1 MGATSIN
8 SAKIQMNSYDIKSIK
23 DLREYMNQSEEYPTD
38 IQDIIQKYKWVDF
51 NGYNKHPEYICTD
64 GDYLLIRSEKGVEIC
79 SLLENDLIEKILE
92 EIMQSTDI
100 RNSDCELRIFDQLRR
115 LQLHSNRR
123 RLGER
128 IEKLRTMKGLKQ
140 NELAEASGIDR
151 TNVAKIE
158 NGRYNASFDILSK
171 IAKALGCEIDLVTEE
186 ECDILENI
194 RQQKVAK
201 AAFTYYDAENQNI
214 KVFGDWAV
222 NECGDIIN
230 YKMYYPLYNYTLTP
244 YGYDEEQSLSYWYNH
259 ISEKYDYDI
268 EHFTKAFR
276 YAMTV
281 IKENAEKGIYIT
293 NLKKFIANNK
303 DRDDM
308 VGDLCSD
315 LMRDKEFKSLHTEDE
330 QQEFI
335 MIVGNIHEHIQDA
348 IIQLFK
354 EYSGEEVVFE
364 EEEEEEEEWI

>member
-1 MGATSIN
+1 
-8 SAKIQMNSYDIKSIK
+8 MNSYDIKSIK

-64 GDYLLIRSEKGVEIC
+64 GDYLLIRSEKVVEIC

-201 AAFTYYDAENQNI
+201 AAFTYYDAENQNV

-244 YGYDEEQSLSYWYNH
+244 YGYDEEH
-259 ISEKYDYDI
+259 K
-268 EHFTKAFR
+268 
-276 YAMTV
+276 
-281 IKENAEKGIYIT
+281 
-293 NLKKFIANNK
+293 
-303 DRDDM
+303 
-308 VGDLCSD
+308 
-315 LMRDKEFKSLHTEDE
+315 
-330 QQEFI
+330 
-335 MIVGNIHEHIQDA
+335 
-348 IIQLFK
+348 
-354 EYSGEEVVFE
+354 
-364 EEEEEEEEWI
+364 